1 MPLVWHE
8 THPAAICGNMF
19 FFCLFF
25 FWQEKK
31 KLDLFSQLDPQE
43 AFPFLALLY
52 ALGPESPSG
61 AAKARDACF
70 DKRLF
75 QDIYLSEWCSQLNS
89 GQQLPLKKKR
99 SQYLVSS
106 WPGQDMARDQLA
118 WQSKVRIQRPASLGV
133 NPHSTWLGTSCVAL
147 GKWIYLFVPLSWC
160 VNLG

>member
-19 FFCLFF
+19 FCFLFF
-25 FWQEKK
+25 FGKKK

-75 QDIYLSEWCSQLNS
+75 QDIYLSE
-89 GQQLPLKKKR
+89 
-99 SQYLVSS
+99 
-106 WPGQDMARDQLA
+106 
-118 WQSKVRIQRPASLGV
+118 
-133 NPHSTWLGTSCVAL
+133 
-147 GKWIYLFVPLSWC
+147 
-160 VNLG
+160 